1 MNDDYKKRK
10 ELISADGEGFDALR
24 EAKRNGQGAI
34 IVSAH
39 FGQWEAIRH
48 HLSRK

>member
-10 ELISADGEGFDALR
+10 ELISADGEGL
-24 EAKRNGQGAI
+24 EVLKKAKLNNRGAI
-34 IVSAH
+34 VVSAH

-48 HLSRK
+48 QICR